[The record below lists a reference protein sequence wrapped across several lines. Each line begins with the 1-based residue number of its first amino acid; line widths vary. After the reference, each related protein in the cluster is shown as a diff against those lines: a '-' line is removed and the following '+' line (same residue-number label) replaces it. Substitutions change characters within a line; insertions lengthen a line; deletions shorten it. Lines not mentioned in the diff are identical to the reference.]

1 MSRSTTLKIGRRSI
15 VISDPDAVVYPALRF
30 TREAVVGFY
39 AGVARFV
46 LPHLADRPVALKRY
60 PNGIHGDSYWEKDA
74 PAFTPSW
81 VKTVAVERR
90 DASAPP
96 IRYIVIA
103 DKATLAWAASTVA
116 LEIHPFLHRASA
128 LDTPATVVFDLD
140 PGEGSDVLTCARV
153 AFLLKDVLDRLELQ
167 AFVKVSGSKGLQ
179 IHVPLNTPVAYAA
192 TQRFARS
199 VAELLARDHPK
210 LVVAE
215 MAKALRAKKVF
226 IDWSQNA
233 AYKTTVAVYSLRAKR
248 HRPYVS
254 MPIEWDELQRALD
267 AKDAESLY
275 FLPAP
280 AIARLETVGDLFAP
294 VLTLEQRLPDAF
306 SQGLKAERARRPK
319 TLDTYADKRHFDRTP
334 EPRPAPVPR
343 RSRQGGRRR
352 FVIQKHEASHLH
364 FDLRLESQDVLR
376 SWSVPKGMP
385 YALGERRLA
394 VATEDHPLEY
404 LTFEGI
410 IPAGQYGGGTVM
422 VWDIGTYDVI
432 EGNYWKGMLRF
443 FLTGT
448 KLEGEWLL
456 ERDREKGDKAWS
468 LTKTGAAIEAAAAG
482 HDDVSAL
489 SGRTMSA
496 IAAARDAEWQSDRA
510 PKAATQAPQRGPMRD
525 ADLRFVEPMLC
536 QLVEHLPAGADWQYE
551 IKFDGYRALG
561 VRGIDGTRL
570 YSRRG
575 NSLATRFPG
584 VAEALQGLPANT
596 MLDGEVVALD
606 ADGRPSFRL
615 LHRTRTSAD
624 RIFYYAFDVL
634 AYAGQDVRDRALA
647 DRRRLLEAAVPETTG
662 TLRRSVTLDAA
673 PAELV
678 QAAREFGFEGIV
690 GKRRDTA
697 YEAGKRTGA
706 WVKCR
711 VSPGQEL
718 VIGGYIPNGKSSF
731 DALLLGYYEG
741 KRLLF
746 VAKIRNGFVPATRR
760 ELLERLRAL
769 ATDRCP
775 FANLPE
781 PKNARRGVAL
791 TAEVMQRCEWVKPTL
806 VAQVEFTEWT
816 QRDHLRHAR
825 FLGLRNDKDALEVTK
840 EDAVARRD
848 PA

>member
-1 MSRSTTLKIGRRSI
+1 
-15 VISDPDAVVYPALRF
+15 
-30 TREAVVGFY
+30 
-39 AGVARFV
+39 
-46 LPHLADRPVALKRY
+46 
-60 PNGIHGDSYWEKDA
+60 
-74 PAFTPSW
+74 
-81 VKTVAVERR
+81 
-90 DASAPP
+90 
-96 IRYIVIA
+96 VIA
-103 DKATLAWAASTVA
+103 DKATLAWVASIVA
-116 LEIHPFLHRASA
+116 LEIHPFLHRASK

-140 PGEGSDVLTCARV
+140 PGEGSDILTCARV
-153 AFLLKDVLDRLELQ
+153 AFILKDVLDRLELQ
-167 AFVKVSGSKGLQ
+167 AFAKVSGSKGLQ
-179 IHVPLNTPVAYAA
+179 IHVPLNTPVSYAI

-199 VAELLARDHPK
+199 VAELLAQDHPK

-215 MAKALRAKKVF
+215 MAKAMRAKKVF

-233 AYKTTVAVYSLRAKR
+233 DHKTTVAVYSLRAKR

-254 MPIEWDELQRALD
+254 MPVDWDELQRALD
-267 AKDAESLY
+267 AKDVESLY
-275 FLPAP
+275 FLPAA
-280 AIARLETVGDLFAP
+280 AIVRLAKVGDLFAP

-306 SQGLKAERARRPK
+306 GQGAKVQPARRPRS
-319 TLDTYADKRHFDRTP
+319 LDTYAEKRHFEQTP

-385 YALGERRLA
+385 YALDERRLA
-394 VATEDHPLEY
+394 IATEDHPLDY

-456 ERDREKGDKAWS
+456 ERDPAKGEKAWS
-468 LTKTGAAIEAAAAG
+468 LTKTGAAIDAAAAG
-482 HDDVSAL
+482 PNDESAL

-496 IAAARDAEWQSDRA
+496 IAAARDAEWQSNRA
-510 PKAATQAPQRGPMRD
+510 PAAVTRAAVHAAVR
-525 ADLRFVEPMLC
+525 ATDLRFVEPMLC
-536 QLVEHLPAGADWQYE
+536 ELVERLPAGDDWQYE

-561 VRGIDGTRL
+561 IRGTTGTRL

-575 NSLATRFPG
+575 NSLASRFAG
-584 VAEALQGLPANT
+584 VTAALSHLPANT

-606 ADGRPSFRL
+606 TDGRPSFAL
-615 LHRTRTSAD
+615 LHRGRTSAD

-634 AYAGQDVRDRALA
+634 ACAGQDVRNRPLA
-647 DRRRLLEAAVPETTG
+647 ERRRLLETAVPETSG
-662 TLRRSVTLDAA
+662 TLRRSVTLDAD

-678 QAAREFGFEGIV
+678 TAAREFGFEGIV
-690 GKRRDTA
+690 AKRRDSV
-697 YEAGKRTGA
+697 YEPGKRTGA

-718 VIGGYIPNGKSSF
+718 VIGGYLPDSRSSF
-731 DALLLGYYEG
+731 DALLVGYYEG

-746 VAKIRNGFVPATRR
+746 IAKIRNGFVPATRR

-781 PKNARRGVAL
+781 PRNARRGIAL
-791 TAEVMQRCEWVKPTL
+791 TAEVMKRCQWVKPTL

-840 EDAVARRD
+840 EDAAARRD
-848 PA
+848 SA